1 MGSIKVVLL
10 GLGTVG
16 EGVYN
21 SIVRSHQERL
31 TKVLGKEVE
40 IVGILVK
47 NERNRPILETVKVT
61 TKVEELLELPTID
74 FVFEAIVGI
83 EPACSY
89 IKLFLDRGCHVIS
102 ANKEL
107 LAHKGEELIAYAM
120 ERNRFLTFEA
130 AVAGGIPLLRTIL
143 QLLQVNGITE
153 LEGIMNG
160 TSNFILSK
168 MRVNHLDFT
177 EVLQEAQ
184 ALGYAEANPESDVS
198 GRDAFYKLMILS
210 SLIYH
215 QQPKWEEVER
225 VGIENVKAVDLLIG
239 EEYGLRLRLIASLK
253 KSLDGVK
260 ATVKP
265 TFVSN
270 GHPLYNVEGVDN
282 GIVISTDLVGTLLLQ
297 GPGAGS
303 KATASAMIEDLVH
316 IQQQKIPSFE
326 SQRGSHQEVC
336 AGQKDP
342 LITLAI
348 FQLSEKVEW
357 NDVWREFNET
367 GESTVVLGTSL
378 KEYNG
383 FTYGSVLYKG
393 RLPRFE
399 QSILYNTYPVSPK
412 GLKGIEEKLLTPV
425 NN

>member
-1 MGSIKVVLL
+1 MESIKVVLL

-16 EGVYN
+16 EGVYH
-21 SIVRSHQERL
+21 SIVKSHQERL

-40 IVGILVK
+40 VVGVLVK
-47 NERNRPILETVKVT
+47 NERNRPLLETVKVT

-107 LAHKGEELIAYAM
+107 LAHKGEELITYAM

-153 LEGIMNG
+153 LEGILNG

-168 MRVNHLDFT
+168 MRVNHLDFK

-184 ALGYAEANPESDVS
+184 ALGYAEADPESDVS

-225 VGIENVKAVDLLIG
+225 GGIDSVKAVDLLIG
-239 EEYGLRLRLIASLK
+239 EEYGLRLKLIASLK
-253 KSLDGVK
+253 KSTDGVK

-265 TFVSN
+265 TFVSYE
-270 GHPLYNVEGVDN
+270 HPLYNVEGVDN

-316 IQQQKIPSFE
+316 INQQKIPSFE
-326 SQRGSHQEVC
+326 GQRDSHQEVS
-336 AGQKDP
+336 ANQETP
-342 LITLAI
+342 SITLAI
-348 FQLSEKVEW
+348 FQLSEKKEW
-357 NDVWREFNET
+357 NDVLRKCNEA
-367 GESTVVLGTSL
+367 GESTTVLRTSV
-378 KEYNG
+378 KEYCG
-383 FTYGSVLYKG
+383 FTYGSVLYNG
-393 RLPRFE
+393 ELPNLE
-399 QSILYNTYPVSPK
+399 QSICFHTYPVSPK
-412 GLKGIEEKLLTPV
+412 GLKGIEENHPILV
-425 NN
+425 NY